1 MTVSIL
7 GVDISQGSS
16 LMEFNVEGK
25 EKIGWVDE
33 GFPFLLGVSRG
44 DTGASR
50 LVMRELA
57 SNELDIL

>member
-33 GFPFLLGVSRG
+33 GFLSYWELV
-44 DTGASR
+44 GAT
-50 LVMRELA
+50 LA
-57 SNELDIL
+57 QVG